1 MVEKNYLNIN
11 ELADYIQE
19 SKSSIYKKTYKN
31 RIPFIKTGKKLLFQK
46 DAVDRWLAKFAQ
58 PTVDE
63 INENVELLFNK
74 TKEGKND

>member
-1 MVEKNYLNIN
+1 MLKNKFLSDKVKKNNLGIAKE
-11 ELADYIQE
+11 ELFGVAID
-19 SKSSIYKKTYKN
+19 K
-31 RIPFIKTGKKLLFQK
+31 
-46 DAVDRWLAKFAQ
+46 WLAKFAQ